1 MPSRS
6 QRHAHA
12 VYGQVQALIE
22 SEEKLRE
29 QYGNLCKE
37 SEQAEKL
44 CKELQQREKRRKQ
57 YGALCHRFPILVL
70 RCGLAQALGFLQ
82 AKATSGDSGNA
93 HGLLLGHL
101 AEQLHGQA
109 DGAAFQQQVQR
120 APLAE
125 YRRLTREALA
135 LALWYKRYAESL
147 LGVAAGDEGAKA

>member
-1 MPSRS
+1 MHSRS
-6 QRHAHA
+6 QRHAQA
-12 VYGQVQALIE
+12 VYRQIAPLANAEEAL
-22 SEEKLRE
+22 
-29 QYGNLCKE
+29 
-37 SEQAEKL
+37 
-44 CKELQQREKRRKQ
+44 RKQ

-82 AKATSGDSGNA
+82 AKAKPDEQGELPA

-109 DGAAFQQQVQR
+109 NGTAFQQQVNQ

-135 LALWYKRYAESL
+135 MAPWYKRYAESL
-147 LGVAAGDEGAKA
+147 LGVAAGDEGDES